1 MYVRCGMTDAE
12 IRSLG
17 LTRVVPV
24 RRYSGG
30 RAPGFKTNEA
40 GHKESEM
47 RRNVETT
54 AEERRK
60 LMAAVL
66 EISVKT
72 LWSNSLYQ
80 FGGRYFQQLSG
91 GPTGS
96 RATMCASRIVMYH
109 WSRKL
114 IRIIETSG
122 LKTWM
127 KSAYCDDVRLII
139 SLFTS
144 LKWDPDTKAF
154 VSCEPVM
161 DGSDIDALTVRG
173 AEKMHGLNY
182 P

>member
-1 MYVRCGMTDAE
+1 MD
-12 IRSLG
+12 S
-17 LTRVVPV
+17 RVVPF

-30 RAPGFKTNEA
+30 RAPGFKS
-40 GHKESEM
+40 KEPEKDGDKWLFP
-47 RRNVETT
+47 NVETT

-66 EISVKT
+66 KISVKT
-72 LWSNSLYQ
+72 LWSNSLCQ
-80 FGGRYFQQLSG
+80 FGGRYYQQLSG

-114 IRIIETSG
+114 IKIMETSG

-144 LKWDPDTKAF
+144 LKRDPNNKAF
-154 VSCEPVM
+154 VLPCDPDM
-161 DGSDIDALTVRG
+161 DGSDIDTDCLLCRG
-173 AEKMHGLNY
+173 AEKMYGFNQ
-182 P
+182 PRPPF